1 MRRQIKKFKMASF
14 DMLTP
19 MPSRTEMPMLK
30 AQIVRWDGVTR
41 LPNIL
46 STPEGFDDRTEFLSD
61 SFLLTPEFLY
71 RRPLSL
77 KKPWIHLH

>member
-30 AQIVRWDGVTR
+30 AQIVRWDGVSQGYQIYC
-41 LPNIL
+41 LLLKI
-46 STPEGFDDRTEFLSD
+46 STTEQNFYQIH
-61 SFLLTPEFLY
+61 SF
-71 RRPLSL
+71 
-77 KKPWIHLH
+77 